1 MSARCLKTSGL
12 GPLLFAS
19 GEPLLSNLHDMNYTL
34 QDSSKAAVLVENQAV
49 LQIHADT
56 PNISAP
62 PTPPCSSASSRVGF
76 LALLQVRVPGRR
88 PWRFPPP
95 PRFFVSVSFS
105 IKNKYIYLIIGS
117 SSDKKQSSVILLGGA
132 RVLDGEKL
140 QVKYFLL
147 SPLLF
152 ICKSAC
158 PPIYLLLRVFRQG
171 PQTVPAVDRMPAIPR
186 QRGT

>member
-19 GEPLLSNLHDMNYTL
+19 VEPLLSNLHNMNYTL
-34 QDSSKAAVLVENQAV
+34 QDSSKAAVLLEKQAV

-56 PNISAP
+56 PNTPLNNPLAP
-62 PTPPCSSASSRVGF
+62 WHHRERGSSLSYRCEF
-76 LALLQVRVPGRR
+76 LVRGPA
-88 PWRFPPP
+88 PPP

-171 PQTVPAVDRMPAIPR
+171 PQTVPAVDRIACHPAPAWDLK
-186 QRGT
+186 